1 MTSLPLANVVVDT
14 FLHGGII
21 MWPLLGLSLFAIAVI
36 AERIFWWTA
45 AKRRRDSD
53 RLARTYEAL
62 SRGDR
67 ETAIKLSEVSADP
80 RLRVIAYGL
89 VHSEAEVEIAMQVR
103 ATEELKLARRF
114 LNAMDTIITLAPLLG
129 LLGTVTGIM
138 QSFKFVGGD
147 QELAAAK
154 VSGGIGEALIATA
167 CGLGIAIATLLPF
180 NLFGGQA
187 DELRE
192 EIETVSKNVHLLNEK
207 SRSQRR
213 EKNYEN
219 AGIAQ

>member
-1 MTSLPLANVVVDT
+1 
-14 FLHGGII
+14 